1 MEVFTNSIINLLKEL
16 EEKEIQNIDKASQIM
31 FEAMKNDKVVHIFAT
46 GHSHM
51 FAEEMFYRAGGL
63 VQINPILEPF
73 LMQHEGAVRSTQFE
87 RLSGI
92 AKLIYNSLDI
102 KEGEP
107 IIIVSNSGINSVPV
121 EMAEIAKENNHPV
134 IIVTSA
140 TVSKDLK
147 ARTVNNKKLYEI
159 GDVVID
165 NHSPYGDGVVNT
177 KYGQIGST
185 STILNSYIAQML
197 VLKIVEK
204 YDKEGLVPPIYQ
216 SANTP
221 GGDEHNKY
229 LYDKFKSRV
238 KPLY

>member
-16 EEKEIQNIDKASQIM
+16 EEKEIKNIDKASQIM
-31 FEAMKNDKVVHIFAT
+31 FEAMKNDKIVHIFAT

-107 IIIVSNSGINSVPV
+107 MIIVSNSGINSVPV

-147 ARTVNNKKLYEI
+147 ARTVNSKKLYEI

>member
-1 MEVFTNSIINLLKEL
+1 
-16 EEKEIQNIDKASQIM
+16 M
-31 FEAMKNDKVVHIFAT
+31 FDAMKDDKIVHIFAT

-87 RLSGI
+87 RLTGVSKI
-92 AKLIYNSLDI
+92 IFNSLDI
-102 KEGEP
+102 KEKEP
-107 IIIVSNSGINSVPV
+107 IIIVSNSGINCVPV
-121 EMAEIAKENNHPV
+121 EMAEIAKDNNHPV
-134 IIVTSA
+134 IIITSA
-140 TVSKDLK
+140 KVSKELK
-147 ARTVNNKKLYEI
+147 SRTINNKKLYEL

-165 NHSPYGDGVVNT
+165 NHSPYGDGTVDT
-177 KYGQIGST
+177 KYGKIGST

-197 VLKIVEK
+197 ILNIVEL
-204 YDKEGLVPPIYQ
+204 YEKEGLVPPIYQ

-229 LYDKFKSRV
+229 LYEKFKNRV

>member
-31 FEAMKNDKVVHIFAT
+31 FEAMKNDKIVHIFAT

-107 IIIVSNSGINSVPV
+107 MIIVSNSGINSVPV

-204 YDKEGLVPPIYQ
+204 YDKKGLVPPIYQ

>member
-107 IIIVSNSGINSVPV
+107 MIIVSNSGINSVPV

-147 ARTVNNKKLYEI
+147 ARTLNNKKLYEI

>member
-31 FEAMKNDKVVHIFAT
+31 FEAMKNDKIVHIFAT

-107 IIIVSNSGINSVPV
+107 MIIVSNSGINSVPV

-147 ARTVNNKKLYEI
+147 ARTVNNKKLFEI

>member
-1 MEVFTNSIINLLKEL
+1 MEVFTNSIISLLKEL

-31 FEAMKNDKVVHIFAT
+31 FEAMKNDKIVHIFAT

-107 IIIVSNSGINSVPV
+107 MIIVSNSGINSVPV

-147 ARTVNNKKLYEI
+147 SRTLNNKKLYEI

-197 VLKIVEK
+197 VLKIVKK

>member
-1 MEVFTNSIINLLKEL
+1 MELFTKSILELLKQLEQDEL
-16 EEKEIQNIDKASQIM
+16 HNIEKASQIM
-31 FEAMKNDKVVHIFAT
+31 FDAMKEDKVVHVFAT

-87 RLSGI
+87 RLTGV
-92 AKLIYNSLDI
+92 AKLIFSSLDI
-102 KEGEP
+102 KKGEP
-107 IIIVSNSGINSVPV
+107 IIIVSNSGINCVPV

-134 IIVTSA
+134 IVITSA
-140 TVSKDLK
+140 KTSKDLK
-147 ARTVNNKKLYEI
+147 PRTLNHKKLYEI

-165 NHSPYGDGVVNT
+165 NHSPYGDGVIQS
-177 KYGQIGST
+177 KYGNIGST

-197 VLKIVEK
+197 VLKIVDA
-204 YDKEGLVPPIYQ
+204 YDQEGLVPPIYQ

-229 LYDKFKSRV
+229 LYEKFKNRV
-238 KPLY
+238 KSLY